1 MAGQLQFSPTS
12 WVTNGHKLSAAGDGL
27 GSASQ
32 SFISSVSE
40 PSVFGG
46 NDLVGSVAAM
56 IYGLMV
62 QRLGGCLDTLAE
74 GMSAHGHQMTEAG
87 ETYADLESSQVDQA
101 ASIEGML

>member
-1 MAGQLQFSPTS
+1 MGDQITFSPTS
-12 WVTNGHKLSAAGDGL
+12 WVTNGRRIADAGESISSAT
-27 GSASQ
+27 Q
-32 SFISSVSE
+32 SFVGSVSD

-74 GMSAHGHQMTEAG
+74 GFSAHGEMVAQAG
-87 ETYADLESSQVDQA
+87 QAYEQLETSQVDQA
-101 ASIEGML
+101 QSIEGML

>member
-1 MAGQLQFSPTS
+1 MAGQIQFSPTS
-12 WVTNGHKLSAAGDGL
+12 WETNGRKLSAAGHDL

-32 SFISSVSE
+32 SFLATVTDA
-40 PSVFGG
+40 SVFGG

-74 GMSAHGHQMTEAG
+74 GFTAHGELVTQAGQTYQELEA
-87 ETYADLESSQVDQA
+87 DQVSTAQ
-101 ASIEGML
+101 SIQGGR

>member
-12 WVTNGHKLSAAGDGL
+12 WVTNGNKLTAAGDDL
-27 GSASQ
+27 ASASQ
-32 SFISSVSE
+32 SFISSVSD

-74 GMSAHGHQMTEAG
+74 GFSAHGSLVTQAGQVYQELEAG
-87 ETYADLESSQVDQA
+87 QVSTAQT
-101 ASIEGML
+101 IEGAL